1 MANRIKTEK
10 GEFAVG
16 DKVLVETK
24 TQPFEGVVLAIRGRG
39 EGKSFVVRKIASN
52 KIGVERIWPVNS
64 PVIKK
69 ITVKKKGSSHRAKL

>member
-10 GEFAVG
+10 GEFCVG

-24 TQPFEGVVLAIRGRG
+24 SQPFEGVVLAIRGRG
-39 EGKSFVVRKIASN
+39 EGKSFVVRKIASH

-69 ITVKKKGSSHRAKL
+69 ITVKKKR

>member
-16 DKVLVETK
+16 DKILVETK
-24 TQPFEGVVLAIRGRG
+24 TQPFEGVVMAIRGRG
-39 EGKSFVVRKIASN
+39 EGKRFVVRKIASN
-52 KIGVERIWPVNS
+52 KIGVERIWPINS

-69 ITVKKKGSSHRAKL
+69 ISVKKKR

>member
-10 GEFAVG
+10 GEFNVG

-24 TQPFEGVVLAIRGRG
+24 AQPFTGVVIAIRGQG
-39 EGKSFVVRKIASN
+39 ERKSFVVRKIAAN

-69 ITVKKKGSSHRAKL
+69 ISVKKKGFSRRAKL

>member
-10 GEFAVG
+10 GEFRVG

-24 TQPFEGVVLAIRGRG
+24 TQPFSGVVIAIRGRG
-39 EGKSFVVRKIASN
+39 EGKSFVVRKIASH
-52 KIGVERIWPVNS
+52 KIGVERIWPLNS

-69 ITVKKKGSSHRAKL
+69 IIVKKKGSSRQAKL

>member
-10 GEFAVG
+10 GEFCVG

-24 TQPFEGVVLAIRGRG
+24 TQPFEGVIMAIRGSG
-39 EGKSFVVRKIASN
+39 ERKSFVVRKIASN

-69 ITVKKKGSSHRAKL
+69 IIVRKKGFSHRAKL